1 MVGEPNSQ
9 RCMAVHRGRREVQGL
24 QWALHAPRELYTQN
38 DYKTLGLNRAT
49 ATSATNMYLFLANN
63 YQNYDARY
71 FTISFSYHPQLLR
84 IGRSTI

>member
-1 MVGEPNSQ
+1 MYV
-9 RCMAVHRGRREVQGL
+9 RYRFTRD
-24 QWALHAPRELYTQN
+24 WAFTARYHGELYTQN
-38 DYKTLGLNRAT
+38 DYKTLGLNPAT